1 MPEGVSRVVQTD
13 GHRMNC
19 RQRRH
24 ISTAYL
30 AHTHRRGAV
39 QWRMPLPPSSAETK
53 IVTITGSELTVIKDE
68 PLGFHVT
75 TPVLTRASHGTTIH
89 LPLVIHGQYTVNLTS
104 PTPFLPQLSTLSPH
118 LISSSAGR
126 PAPVTS
132 LPDSSTYP

>member
-75 TPVLTRASHGTTIH
+75 TPVLTRASIPWINNTPTT
-89 LPLVIHGQYTVNLTS
+89 GYTRAVYSQPHFTH
-104 PTPFLPQLSTLSPH
+104 PFLP
-118 LISSSAGR
+118 
-126 PAPVTS
+126 
-132 LPDSSTYP
+132 

>member
-104 PTPFLPQLSTLSPH
+104 PTRSFPEYVRFL
-118 LISSSAGR
+118 LISSPPR
-126 PAPVTS
+126 PAGQ
-132 LPDSSTYP
+132 LP